1 MAAGEIHAT
10 LGQQRHSLEGG
21 STKVREMKGFA
32 GDARR
37 VLNAMAR
44 RAALHKLMLY
54 IIIVLLLLAIG
65 ATLYRLLTNNGRIVG

>member
-1 MAAGEIHAT
+1 
-10 LGQQRHSLEGG
+10 
-21 STKVREMKGFA
+21 MKGFA

-37 VLNAMAR
+37 VLNSMAR

-65 ATLYRLLTNNGRIVG
+65 ATIHRMATHDGRIV